1 MHLSDIQSDAYATA
15 EAKGLHRNLELDAPV
30 TDREHALILL
40 ARLHQQLD
48 TVTQLVK
55 RHGITDD
62 SYRAI
67 HDALYE
73 TDESLQWFLDS
84 LEMGC
89 LAQRSGCTR
98 MSQSAASLIRLA
110 LMHTE
115 VSEASEILPDV
126 NADLTPET
134 CTQITEE
141 IADVV
146 IRGADLVA
154 TIGDSLDKATELKL
168 VHNKTR
174 EYGYGTPL
182 SQQEKP

>member
-1 MHLSDIQSDAYATA
+1 MHLSDIQYDAYATA
-15 EAKGLHRNLELDAPV
+15 EAKGLHRNLDPDATV

-40 ARLHQQLD
+40 ARLHAQLD
-48 TVTQLVK
+48 TVTQNVK

-67 HDALYE
+67 HNALYE

-115 VSEASEILPDV
+115 ISEATDLLPDV

-146 IRGADLVA
+146 IRSADLVA

-168 VHNKTR
+168 IHNKNR
-174 EYGYGTPL
+174 AHGYGTPL
-182 SQQEKP
+182 EKEST